1 MIRLL
6 LIFLLV
12 RLRRTLPVSMFVLC
26 AASAF
31 AQRQHIRF
39 NRLGPESG
47 LSQSNVTC
55 ILQDSRGFMWFGT
68 RDGLNQYDGVR
79 FTIYHNVAGDSGSL
93 SNSYVTSLAEDRK
106 GNIWIGT
113 WGGGLNRFDPSMHR
127 FTRFPLGD
135 GKGSRVA
142 TDFINTLRMDS
153 RGRLWIGMDG
163 AGLDVMDPMTGQFR
177 NTREGLADN
186 DVTAFCEDDRHGM
199 WIGTFRGGLC
209 RMAEGGTLQRYMHAA
224 GDPGSLANNS
234 IYCIFQDSRHRLF
247 VGTRGGGLD
256 RLDASSG
263 DFVHYRHEAGNPKS
277 LAHDDVAALGEDP
290 EGHLWA
296 GTENGGLSVLDAATD
311 EWHSYAQDDIDNSSL
326 ANNSIDYI
334 CRDRQG
340 NMWLG
345 TYSGGVNVF
354 MKDANL
360 FTTFRHN
367 GLPGSLGNNN
377 VLYLLE
383 DRAGTVWIATDGGGL
398 ESMDP
403 ATGVITS
410 YRHSADAG
418 SMGGNYVLSIHED
431 ADGRIWAGTWG
442 DGLSVLDKKTG
453 RFLHYRNRSGDSS
466 SLGGNNIYSI
476 ARDGGDDL
484 WLGAYGNGLD
494 RYDRRR
500 NSFVH
505 FRHDP
510 HDPKSL
516 SSDRIHTLL
525 AVDDGLWVGT
535 FDGGLDC
542 LNKRTGIF
550 KHYIHSDTGNSLS
563 NNSVNCIY
571 EDRRHSLWIGTGD
584 GLNRLDPATGHFTIW
599 RTPQGLPNN
608 MVFGIVEDRNGMLW
622 ISTNKGLSRMDPATG
637 IFQNYTSAEGLQ
649 GDEFKPHSCL
659 RSRSGRL
666 YFGGIAGFNEF
677 DPDSIRPRA
686 TAAPL
691 VITGF
696 QLFNREVPVS
706 TDSLPTPL
714 ARDISETND
723 VTLGWSN
730 SVMSFEFVTLNYAA
744 PGRNRYAYQ
753 LVGFDT
759 GWNYIG
765 SRRMATYTH
774 LEPGSYVL
782 KIKAGTADGSWGE
795 QLRSLAIRITPPFWK
810 TWWFRVLLVMI
821 LVAAIGCV
829 HAIRLRSLQA
839 QKKKL
844 EAQVASLLDRA
855 VAQGKHELASEV
867 LHDIGNAIIG
877 FSGYITR
884 IKRLLEGNKT
894 ASLEQLAGF
903 FRDHRREF
911 AGAIGEEKAG
921 AMIQLVEGIVRA
933 RKEEQ
938 EELNKVVG
946 EQYNS
951 TTRIQEILHIQRQYI
966 SGTESQER
974 KPVLLAKLVSDAVA
988 MLAATLQKNSIS
1000 IVVEPAPESFVV
1012 KGDRTR
1018 LMQLMLNLLKNS
1030 IEALE
1035 HSSFERIIR
1044 VRLLRNA
1051 EGVQVEIRDN
1061 GIGFDEPT
1069 GSRLFVRGFTTKPT
1083 GSGVGLHHCRT
1094 ILDSHNG
1101 RLELSSEGA
1110 GKGCVAIV
1118 SFQAA

>member
-1 MIRLL
+1 MIRYCFLL
-6 LIFLLV
+6 LFA
-12 RLRRTLPVSMFVLC
+12 LC
-26 AASAF
+26 AVSAF

-39 NRLGPESG
+39 SRLGPESG

-79 FTIYHNVAGDSGSL
+79 FTIYRNLAGDSNSL
-93 SNSYVTSLAEDRK
+93 SNSYITSLAEDREGK
-106 GNIWIGT
+106 LWIGT
-113 WGGGLNRFDPSMHR
+113 WGGGLNRFDPARHR
-127 FTRFPLGD
+127 FTRYALGE
-135 GKGSRVA
+135 GKSSRVA
-142 TDFINTLRMDS
+142 ANFINTLRMDS

-163 AGLDVMDPMTGQFR
+163 AGLDVLDPATGRFR
-177 NTREGLADN
+177 NTAIADN
-186 DVTAFCEDDRHGM
+186 DVTALCEDDRHGM
-199 WIGTFRGGLC
+199 WIGTFRGGLY
-209 RMAEGGTLQRYMHAA
+209 RMAEGGALQRYVHAA

-256 RLDASSG
+256 RLNAATG
-263 DFVHYRHEAGNPKS
+263 DFVHYRHEAGNPAS
-277 LAHDDVAALGEDP
+277 LSHDDVAALGEDP

-311 EWHSYAQDDIDNSSL
+311 EWHAYAQDDIDNSSL

-367 GLPGSLGNNN
+367 GSPGSLGNNN

-383 DRAGTVWIATDGGGL
+383 DREGTVWIATDGGGL

-403 ATGVITS
+403 VTGVITS
-410 YRHSADAG
+410 FRHSADPG
-418 SMGGNYVLSIHED
+418 SMGGNYVLSVHED

-442 DGLSVLDKKTG
+442 DGLSVLDKKTK
-453 RFLHYRNRSGDSS
+453 RFLHYRNRPGDSS

-476 ARDGGDDL
+476 ARDGDNDL

-494 RYDRRR
+494 RYDRSG

-525 AVDDGLWVGT
+525 ADDNGVLWVGT
-535 FDGGLDC
+535 FDGGLDRFD
-542 LNKRTGIF
+542 KRTGLF
-550 KHYIHSDTGNSLS
+550 QHFIHSDTGNSLS
-563 NNSVNCIY
+563 NNSVNCLY
-571 EDRRHSLWIGTGD
+571 TDRRHCLWIGTGD
-584 GLNRLDPATGHFTIW
+584 GLNRLDPVTGRFMVW
-599 RTPQGLPNN
+599 RTPEGLPNN
-608 MVFGIVEDRNGMLW
+608 MIFGIAGDRNGMLW
-622 ISTNKGLSRMDPATG
+622 ISTNKGLSKMDPATG
-637 IFQNYTSAEGLQ
+637 VFQNYTSAEGLQ

-659 RSRSGRL
+659 RSRSGKL

-686 TAAPL
+686 MAAPL
-691 VITGF
+691 VITSF

-730 SVMSFEFVTLNYAA
+730 SVMSFEFATLNYAA

-753 LVGFDT
+753 LEGFDT
-759 GWNYIG
+759 GWNDIG

-774 LEPGSYVL
+774 LEPGDYVL
-782 KIKAGTADGSWGE
+782 KIKTGTADGNWSGK
-795 QLRSLAIRITPPFWK
+795 LRTLAIRITPPFWK
-810 TWWFRVLLVMI
+810 TGWFRVLLVLI
-821 LVAAIGCV
+821 LVAAIGCA
-829 HAIRLRSLQA
+829 HAVRLRSLQG

-903 FRDHRREF
+903 FRDHRQEF

-921 AMIQLVEGIVRA
+921 AVIQLVEGIVRT

-938 EELNKVVG
+938 EELNKVVA

-951 TTRIQEILHIQRQYI
+951 TMRIQEILHIQRQYL

-974 KPVLLAKLVSDAVA
+974 KPVPLSKLVSDAIA
-988 MLAATLQKNSIS
+988 MLAATLQKSSIS

-1012 KGDRTR
+1012 RGDRTR
-1018 LMQLMLNLLKNS
+1018 LMQMMLNLLKNS

-1035 HSSFERIIR
+1035 HSSLERRIW
-1044 VRLLRNA
+1044 VRFARTA
-1051 EGVQVEIRDN
+1051 DGMQVEIRDN
-1061 GIGFDEPT
+1061 GVGFDETT
-1069 GSRLFVRGFTTKPT
+1069 GSGMFIRGFTTKPT

-1110 GKGCVAIV
+1110 GKGCVAV
-1118 SFQAA
+1118 VYFQAA